1 MCTLKKDRIFYA
13 MKTFSRIRPLILL
26 TVWNLL
32 LTSSWKISV
41 KHVSSYLTLVYVHD
55 GNDARLSHFDAMRF
69 CQKLSGNIQLINET
83 LIQNATKHNISLNDY
98 INTTLNTKHP
108 NQSRNILYGD
118 LVSIHSSSM
127 IHVIMGWVLSTE
139 ARQFWIG
146 GLIKLIV
153 HEFNG
158 QHRHVIQTWTDHTPV
173 TLRFL
178 HHHSPVLENLKAND
192 IACLS
197 IDYASGKWGVHYCTE
212 TKYFVCELLSIP
224 NRRVIIGRPHLA
236 VTPNTTITLHHNH
249 TINRNNST
257 ARVIII
263 HLHSHNHVIKHLR
276 NTSSP
281 TVTVTP
287 HNTNSTTVG
296 MTTTTPT
303 TTVKLNGNTTHQTP
317 GKK

>member
-1 MCTLKKDRIFYA
+1 
-13 MKTFSRIRPLILL
+13 MKTSTRIISLLLLII
-26 TVWNLL
+26 WNLL
-32 LTSSWKISV
+32 LTSSWKLSV
-41 KHVSSYLTLVYVHD
+41 KHVSTYLTLVYVHG
-55 GNDARLSHFDAMRF
+55 GNDARLSHYDAMRF

-83 LIQNATKHNISLNDY
+83 LIENATRHNISLNDY
-98 INTTLNTKHP
+98 INTTLNTKYLNH
-108 NQSRNILYGD
+108 SKNILYGD

-178 HHHSPVLENLKAND
+178 HHHSPVLENLRAND

-224 NRRVIIGRPHLA
+224 NRRVIISRPHQA
-236 VTPNTTITLHHNH
+236 ITPNTTITLHHNH
-249 TINRNNST
+249 TINRNNSRS
-257 ARVIII
+257 RVIII
-263 HLHSHNHVIKHLR
+263 HLHSRGHLDNIMKHLKTAS
-276 NTSSP
+276 NSTVNVTS
-281 TVTVTP
+281 

-303 TTVKLNGNTTHQTP
+303 TTVKLNGNTTHETH

>member
-1 MCTLKKDRIFYA
+1 
-13 MKTFSRIRPLILL
+13 MKTFSRIISLLLL
-26 TVWNLL
+26 TIWNLL

-41 KHVSSYLTLVYVHD
+41 KHVSTYLSLVYVHG
-55 GNDARLSHFDAMRF
+55 GNDARLSHYDAMRF

-83 LIQNATKHNISLNDY
+83 VIQNATRHNISLNDY
-98 INTTLNTKHP
+98 VNTTMNTKYP
-108 NQSRNILYGD
+108 NQSTNILYGD
-118 LVSIHSSSM
+118 LLSIHSSSM
-127 IHVIMGWVLSTE
+127 IHVLMGWVLTTE

-224 NRRVIIGRPHLA
+224 NRRATISRPHSA
-236 VTPNTTITLHHNH
+236 VTPKTTITLHHNH
-249 TINRNNST
+249 TINGNNSKSS
-257 ARVIII
+257 VMII
-263 HLHSHNHVIKHLR
+263 HLHSRTHLDNIMKHIK
-276 NTSSP
+276 NISSP
-281 TVTVTP
+281 TVNVTSY
-287 HNTNSTTVG
+287 NTNATTMG

-303 TTVKLNGNTTHQTP
+303 TTVKLNENTTHQTP

>member
-1 MCTLKKDRIFYA
+1 M
-13 MKTFSRIRPLILL
+13 
-26 TVWNLL
+26 
-32 LTSSWKISV
+32 SV
-41 KHVSSYLTLVYVHD
+41 KHVSAYLTLVYVHD
-55 GNDARLSHFDAMRF
+55 GNDARLSHYDAMRF

-83 LIQNATKHNISLNDY
+83 LIQNATHHNISLQDY
-98 INTTLNTKHP
+98 INTTLNAKHS
-108 NQSRNILYGD
+108 NQSQNILYGD

-127 IHVIMGWVLSTE
+127 IHVLMGWVLSTE

-178 HHHSPVLENLKAND
+178 HHHSPVLENLHTND

-212 TKYFVCELLSIP
+212 TKYFVCELLSLP
-224 NRRVIIGRPHLA
+224 NKRVITNGQRNTHLA
-236 VTPNTTITLHHNH
+236 VTSNTTISLHHNH
-249 TINRNNST
+249 TTKRNKT
-257 ARVIII
+257 TPRVIII
-263 HLHSHNHVIKHLR
+263 HLHSHNHVIKHFR
-276 NTSSP
+276 NTFNS
-281 TVTVTP
+281 TVNITS

-296 MTTTTPT
+296 MTTTIPT
-303 TTVKLNGNTTHQTP
+303 TTVKLNENTTHQP
-317 GKK
+317 NGKK